1 MIIRI
6 TSRYGEIDHVHKKPH
21 TGIDLAMPEGT
32 PLRSIDDGIIQKV
45 VDYGDNNIGK
55 GVIIQFEDGKQGIY
69 GHLSEVKVKEGQI
82 IHEGDIIGLS
92 GNTGHSTGPHL
103 HFGLKEDGHF
113 IDPTPLSEHILNNIG
128 SSWNRFI
135 ENGTVG
141 NVDYPTIWG
150 WLFQDW
156 LANYIAAL
164 PILMGVSIGVWGFLN
179 MINQRLATWGV
190 GFVMILGAFVVI

>member
-6 TSRYGEIDHVHKKPH
+6 TSRFGEIDGVHKKPH

-69 GHLSEVKVKEGQI
+69 GHLSEVKVKKGQI

-92 GNTGHSTGPHL
+92 GNTGHSTGTHL

-113 IDPTPLSEHILNNIG
+113 IDPTPLAEHIGRNIG
-128 SSWNRFI
+128 SSWERFI

-141 NVDYPTIWG
+141 NADYPTIWG

-179 MINQRLATWGV
+179 MINPRLATWGV